1 MQVHIYMPIRLRLRR
16 SLTEFINI
24 IKDKMKNKS
33 SHENAI
39 LNLQRKLAK
48 VTKDRDELKHDYFLI
63 VESQ

>member
-1 MQVHIYMPIRLRLRR
+1 
-16 SLTEFINI
+16 
-24 IKDKMKNKS
+24 MKNKS